1 MTTMTTLF
9 RTLAV
14 AAFAA
19 TLSAC
24 SSTPVAPPPVPKM
37 ADLLSQASQ
46 AATAGDKEKAVT
58 LWKQTATLYP
68 ADKTPWVNI
77 TQARYDSG
85 KYSEAIISAQE
96 ILVRDPANTFA
107 NSIIATSGLRL
118 ATRALANLS
127 RQNGFTGSLQKESM
141 ELARVLRDSLGHDTL
156 FSPPPEKI
164 TIKDPKPPRVKT
176 AETAKVKVAEAAP
189 KIKEKKV
196 DDCKAGDPFCT
207 LK

>member
-24 SSTPVAPPPVPKM
+24 STTPPTQPVPKL
-37 ADLLSQASQ
+37 ADLLSQANQ

-58 LWKQTATLYP
+58 VWKQTATIYP

-77 TQARYDSG
+77 TQTRYDQG
-85 KYSEAIISAQE
+85 KYGEAIVSAQE

-118 ATRALANLS
+118 STRALTDLARQNNLS
-127 RQNGFTGSLQKESM
+127 GTVRAESQD
-141 ELARVLRDSLGHDTL
+141 LAKLLRESLGEQVL
-156 FSPPPEKI
+156 FASPPP
-164 TIKDPKPPRVKT
+164 KPQADKEPGKKVT
-176 AETAKVKVAEAAP
+176 TAK
-189 KIKEKKV
+189 KKTES
-196 DDCKAGDPFCT
+196 DSKADPFSA

>member
-9 RTLAV
+9 RTLAA

-24 SSTPVAPPPVPKM
+24 TSTPPTPPAPKL

-46 AATAGDKEKAVT
+46 AATSGDKEKAVT
-58 LWKQTATLYP
+58 VWKQAATVYP

-77 TQARYDSG
+77 TQTRYDQG
-85 KYSEAIISAQE
+85 KYGDAIISAQE

-118 ATRALANLS
+118 STRALTDLARQNNLS
-127 RQNGFTGSLQKESM
+127 GTVRAESQD
-141 ELARVLRDSLGHDTL
+141 LAKLLRESLGEQVL
-156 FSPPPEKI
+156 FAATP
-164 TIKDPKPPRVKT
+164 PKPP
-176 AETAKVKVAEAAP
+176 AE
-189 KIKEKKV
+189 KETVKKV
-196 DDCKAGDPFCT
+196 VRKKIEESKADPFSA